1 MKVKLR
7 MVTLLE
13 GGGGKD
19 KALVDKWL
27 SRLVSG
33 IADLGF

>member
-1 MKVKLR
+1 MKVKLC

-27 SRLVSG
+27 SGLVPG
-33 IADLGF
+33 IADVGF